1 MCSRSV
7 AMRFKAVLSSTTTAG
22 ICGGGEHV
30 CHLQQKGCEHL
41 GAQTHSS
48 APGSV
53 VQDRRCKQTA

>member
-30 CHLQQKGCEHL
+30 CQLEQKSCKHLDV
-41 GAQTHSS
+41 QTHS
-48 APGSV
+48 
-53 VQDRRCKQTA
+53 

>member
-30 CHLQQKGCEHL
+30 CQLEQKSCEHL
-41 GAQTHSS
+41 DVQTHS
-48 APGSV
+48 
-53 VQDRRCKQTA
+53 